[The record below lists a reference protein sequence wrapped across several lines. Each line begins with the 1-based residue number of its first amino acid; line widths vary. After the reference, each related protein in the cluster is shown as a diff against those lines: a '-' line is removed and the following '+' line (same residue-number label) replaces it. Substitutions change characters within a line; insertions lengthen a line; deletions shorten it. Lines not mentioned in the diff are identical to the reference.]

1 MASFSLGQASSSWL
15 NPFPMQ
21 TEPLQQE
28 QLVVDAGQVISNDT
42 ATVCALMSP
51 IVGGLIDYKVMGTEW
66 PQDDENNA
74 AAGTS
79 SLAINSSNTSKKL
92 WQVEN
97 TKEIFCQPHCINYV
111 SDIVENDGEQALYRH
126 FTNEDVEDIER
137 RTDLFDIIAK
147 DFSVEKG
154 KVESRIERNARGL
167 DEVTLTYGE
176 IEFKSFF

>member
-1 MASFSLGQASSSWL
+1 
-15 NPFPMQ
+15 MQ
-21 TEPLQQE
+21 TIPLE
-28 QLVVDAGQVISNDT
+28 QDDIPVVNNDI

-51 IVGGLIDYKVMGTEW
+51 IVGGLVDYKVMGTEW
-66 PQDDENNA
+66 PEDDQDNA
-74 AAGTS
+74 ATGN
-79 SLAINSSNTSKKL
+79 LAINSSNTSKKL

-137 RTDLFDIIAK
+137 RTDLFEVIAQ

-154 KVESRIERNARGL
+154 KAESRNERNARGL
-167 DEVTLTYGE
+167 DEATLTYGE